1 VFAELVR
8 KRVKPSAGAEGDMA
22 ALTPGSSE
30 HPETEK
36 YMKISNQMN
45 TNELQDIFMGR
56 FGKLLY
62 AIAKDRERFEA
73 KQIPLDQAKKPA
85 GQAQPMMMIV
95 T

>member
-1 VFAELVR
+1 MFTELVR
-8 KRVKPSAGAEGDMA
+8 KRVKPIAGAEGDMA

-45 TNELQDIFMGR
+45 TNELHDVFIGR
-56 FGKLLY
+56 FGKLLN

-73 KQIPLDQAKKPA
+73 KQIP
-85 GQAQPMMMIV
+85 
-95 T
+95 